1 MLNVHCFVF
10 NDFQVNTYVLETG
23 GEECLIIDCG
33 CQYPHE
39 WDTLRNFLMKKNLK
53 PNDSIHTH
61 FHVDHMIGYHYL
73 FEEYGIGYRVHPT
86 SRLFIDLAAEFASV
100 FGIRLGKVYEPSSFL
115 NEGDIIRLGDVSLE
129 VIYTPGHADGSV
141 CFYCQE
147 ENVIFTGDVL
157 FRDSIG
163 RTDLPTGNF
172 DKLKDSIVRKLFVLP
187 PDTVVYP
194 GHGPSTTL
202 GYEMANNPFI

>member
-1 MLNVHCFVF
+1 MLNINRFVF
-10 NDFQVNTYVLETG
+10 NDFQTNTYILDTG
-23 GEECLIIDCG
+23 GSECLVIDCA
-33 CQYPHE
+33 CQYDHE
-39 WDTLRNFLMKKNLK
+39 WDTLKKFLNEKGLRPM
-53 PNDSIHTH
+53 DSIHTH

-73 FEEYGIGYRVHPT
+73 FEEYGIGYKVHPA

-100 FGIRLGKVYEPSSFL
+100 FGIRLGKVYEPTAFL
-115 NEGDIIRLGDVSLE
+115 EEGDIIRLNDVAFK

-163 RTDLPTGNF
+163 RSDLPTGNY
-172 DKLKDSIVRKLFVLP
+172 DKLKDSILRKLFVLP

-202 GYEMANNPFI
+202 GYEMQNNPFV